1 MNANVW
7 TPILARRRHR
17 ASLWSFM
24 WSRRPGRSFVLI
36 FVAGI
41 GLGGCGKSEGPAAAE
56 SPLAVRVAS
65 VETRTVAEVVE
76 AVGTVSARHE
86 VTLLSRLPGTVQELP
101 LAEGALLEPGTL
113 LVRIDAPDLAARLAR
128 TEAEAQRAVNGATF
142 ACDRY
147 AEDVSLAA
155 RGIVSSV
162 ALAQSEER
170 CNSANAAVEG
180 AQAAV
185 REVRETADRREER
198 APGRGMLL
206 RRLVEPGQ
214 HVMPGI
220 PLVMIADE
228 ARELRVKLGADDLA
242 RGIAPGTPIRWRDTS
257 GPATGVVREVGPIHQ
272 GPGRTSIVR
281 IDLERAPVAALG
293 AGLTVGFVLREAQGT
308 AVPLIAVRRDQDGEA
323 IFLIEAE
330 HAVRMPVR
338 TTVAADGWAIVEP
351 APPAGSRVAVGSL
364 SRLRDGRPVYA
375 VTTGGVR

>member
-1 MNANVW
+1 MNATIW
-7 TPILARRRHR
+7 TPILARRRRR
-17 ASLWSFM
+17 ASLWSLI
-24 WSRRPGRSFVLI
+24 WARRTSRT
-36 FVAGI
+36 VALALVSVV
-41 GLGGCGKSEGPAAAE
+41 GLGACGKSDGPAIAE
-56 SPLAVRVAS
+56 PPLAVRVAE
-65 VETRTVAEVVE
+65 VEVRNVVEVVE

-86 VTLLSRLPGTVQELP
+86 ITLLARLPGTVEDLP
-101 LAEGALLEPGTL
+101 LVEGAPLNAGTV
-113 LVRIDAPDLAARLAR
+113 LVRIHAPDVAARLAR

-155 RGIVSSV
+155 RGIVSAV

-170 CNSANAAVEG
+170 CNSAGAAVEG

-214 HVMPGI
+214 HVMPGM

-228 ARELRVKLGADDLA
+228 ARELRVQLGADDLA
-242 RGIAPGTPIRWRDTS
+242 RGIGPGTPIRWQDAT

-272 GPGRTSIVR
+272 GPGRTSNVR
-281 IDLERAPVAALG
+281 IDLERAPTAALG
-293 AGLTVGFVLREAQGT
+293 TGVTVGFVLHEAQGT
-308 AVPLIAVRRDQDGEA
+308 AVPLTAVRRDSEGAA

-330 HAVRMPVR
+330 HAVRKPVR
-338 TTVAADGWAIVEP
+338 VTVAADGWALVEP
-351 APPAGSRVAVGSL
+351 APPVGSRVAVGSL

-375 VTTGGVR
+375 VTAGGVR

>member
-1 MNANVW
+1 MNADIW
-7 TPILARRRHR
+7 TPILARRRRR
-17 ASLWSFM
+17 ASFWSLI
-24 WSRRPGRSFVLI
+24 WARRTARGALLTL
-36 FVAGI
+36 VAAA
-41 GLGGCGKSEGPAAAE
+41 GLGGCGKPEGPTVAE
-56 SPLAVRVAS
+56 PLLAVRVAE
-65 VETRTVAEVVE
+65 VETRNVVEVVE

-86 VTLLSRLPGTVQELP
+86 VTLLARLPGTVAELP
-101 LAEGALLEPGTL
+101 LAEGAPLESGTL
-113 LVRIDAPDLAARLAR
+113 LVRIDAPDMAARLAR
-128 TEAEAQRAVNGATF
+128 TEAEAQRAVNGANF
-142 ACDRY
+142 ACERY
-147 AEDVSLAA
+147 GEDVSLAA

-170 CNSANAAVEG
+170 CSSAEAAVEG

-214 HVMPGI
+214 HVMPGM

-228 ARELRVKLGADDLA
+228 ARELRVKLGSDDLA
-242 RGIAPGTPIRWRDTS
+242 RGIGPGTPIRWQDAS

-281 IDLERAPVAALG
+281 IDLERAPVASLG
-293 AGLTVGFVLREAQGT
+293 TGLTVGFVLQEAQGT
-308 AVPLIAVRRDQDGEA
+308 AVPLTAVRRDADGEA

-330 HAVRMPVR
+330 HAVRKSVR
-338 TTVAADGWAIVEP
+338 TTVRADGWAIVEP
-351 APPAGSRVAVGSL
+351 APAAGSRVAVGSL

-375 VTTGGVR
+375 VTAGGVR